1 MTGDEPGPGFRPQA
15 FDPPLTATWSPLKE
29 GWPHLARLLAAAVD
43 GLRAARGAVASPDAR
58 TTVVAHS
65 YGTWVVDEAADEPGS
80 LAADAVV
87 LLGSP
92 GMDGAAADL
101 ETPSVF
107 DAATPADPISWATW
121 FGSRHTWEEGY
132 GATGLPIETST
143 GHSEYFDPDHPT
155 LAAMGEVVAGI
166 RRPE

>member
-1 MTGDEPGPGFRPQA
+1 MQEEGKTVSVLLVNDRPVGLIAVRDEPREDA
-15 FDPPLTATWSPLKE
+15 L
-29 GWPHLARLLAAAVD
+29 D
-43 GLRAARGAVASPDAR
+43 GLRAARGAVASSGAR

-65 YGTWVVDEAADEPGS
+65 YGTWVVDEAADEPGR

-107 DAATPADPISWATW
+107 DATTPADPISMMLMAIPLYLLY
-121 FGSRHTWEEGY
+121 EL
-132 GATGLPIETST
+132 GL
-143 GHSEYFDPDHPT
+143 FT
-155 LAAMGEVVAGI
+155 LRVMPAERVLRGTKEPADAGDA
-166 RRPE
+166 